1 MAALRGGCREITL
14 ATSLCTAPGQP
25 RCLPRGCRAQPF
37 PLFPAGDLLIIMA
50 QVIVA
55 IQMVLEEKFV
65 YKHDVHPLRA
75 VGTEGLLLCGAGLRA
90 FGEEALLKGLQYGEQ
105 GVLMGVGGWML

>member
-1 MAALRGGCREITL
+1 
-14 ATSLCTAPGQP
+14 
-25 RCLPRGCRAQPF
+25 
-37 PLFPAGDLLIIMA
+37 MA

-75 VGTEGLLLCGAGLRA
+75 VGTEGLLLCGAGLRTFLGRGFA
-90 FGEEALLKGLQYGEQ
+90 QRAAVWRELLC
-105 GVLMGVGGWML
+105 VGGREC

>member
-1 MAALRGGCREITL
+1 
-14 ATSLCTAPGQP
+14 
-25 RCLPRGCRAQPF
+25 
-37 PLFPAGDLLIIMA
+37 MA

-75 VGTEGLLLCGAGLRA
+75 VGTEGLLRYRRRGGGEAERSRGAGSRKPSLGR
-90 FGEEALLKGLQYGEQ
+90 GRRRQK
-105 GVLMGVGGWML
+105 GVLLWRFGSHGARRVSWTGSPGWCLEPAPI

>member
-1 MAALRGGCREITL
+1 
-14 ATSLCTAPGQP
+14 
-25 RCLPRGCRAQPF
+25 
-37 PLFPAGDLLIIMA
+37 MA

-75 VGTEGLLLCGAGLRA
+75 VGTE
-90 FGEEALLKGLQYGEQ
+90 ALLKGLQYGEQ